1 MAHQAS
7 INRDNFKIDLIDKTG
22 NTIDK
27 KRMSSG
33 EKQIYAFSMLEAL
46 GRTSG
51 RNLPFIV
58 DTPLGRLDSKHRTK
72 LVKNFF
78 PEIGE
83 QVIVLSTDTEVDAQ
97 FYEDLSPYIS
107 KSYDI
112 IYDEDKS
119 CSSVQE
125 GYFWTINEKEDKVE
139 LFA

>member
-1 MAHQAS
+1 
-7 INRDNFKIDLIDKTG
+7 
-22 NTIDK
+22 
-27 KRMSSG
+27 
-33 EKQIYAFSMLEAL
+33 MLEAL

-97 FYEDLSPYIS
+97 FYEDLSPHIS